1 MPAEVYFMYWAHTNG
16 GEEKR
21 FMSDEFCDIG
31 GTMFYD
37 GDFVTIDDYAVEEYY
52 CEEVGC

>member
-1 MPAEVYFMYWAHTNG
+1 MPAEIYFIYWAHTNG

-31 GTMFYD
+31 GTMYYD

-52 CEEVGC
+52 CEEVGY